1 MTLDQLLGITNMG
14 GAAALSNLGIK
25 EARDA
30 GTAQQ
35 TALTDM
41 ANKYQSDI
49 QFKPYTVTG
58 DTGSSTFAPGG
69 GASTLSPQLQALMN
83 QLLTSS
89 GGMFSGAAQPL
100 DQRAMDVTAQ
110 LEAASAPSRQRE
122 YLSMEQRLFNQGRGG
137 LQTAQ
142 YGGAPEQFAFAKAL
156 EEQRAQN
163 ALMGRTQAMN
173 EQTQQLNIGQGLFN
187 NAFVPQQQM
196 NMQTQVNTP
205 FAELINRAQQQG
217 AVTGGE
223 LAGQGTQARIAGET
237 QANNLRQVQ
246 LQGLLDALNAPAGG
260 GTSFLGS
267 LLGKLFGGGTSS
279 TPAGFV
285 TPTAAQQN
293 AALNLP

>member
-1 MTLDQLLGITNMG
+1 MSIWDQITGITSMAG
-14 GAAALSNLGIK
+14 SAALANQGIK

-58 DTGSSTFAPGG
+58 ATGSSTFAPGG
-69 GASTLSPQLQALMN
+69 GSSTLSPQLQALMN

-89 GGMFSGAAQPL
+89 GGMFSGAAQPI

-122 YLSMEQRLFNQGRGG
+122 QLAMEQRLFNQGRGG
-137 LQTAQ
+137 LQTSQ
-142 YGGAPEQFAFAKAL
+142 YGGSPEQFAFAKAL

-163 ALMGRTQAMN
+163 ALTGRTQAMN
-173 EQTQQLNIGQGLFN
+173 EQQQQFNLGQGLFSS
-187 NAFVPQQQM
+187 AFMPQQQM
-196 NMQTQVNTP
+196 NQQTQVNTP
-205 FAELINRAQQQG
+205 FAELISRAQSQG

-223 LAGQGTQARIAGET
+223 LAAQGTQARIAGET
-237 QANNLRQVQ
+237 QANNLRQTQ
-246 LQGLLDALNAPAGG
+246 LQGLLNSLNAPSAGG
-260 GTSFLGS
+260 GSFFGN
-267 LLGKLFGGGTSS
+267 LLSSIFGGGTTGNTGTL
-279 TPAGFV
+279 TPE
-285 TPTAAQQN
+285 QR

>member
-1 MTLDQLLGITNMG
+1 MSIWDQISGVTSMAG
-14 GAAALSNLGIK
+14 SAALANQGIQ
-25 EARDA
+25 EARAA

-35 TALTDM
+35 TALSDL

-58 DTGSSTFAPGG
+58 ATGSSTFAPGG
-69 GASTLSPQLQALMN
+69 GSSTLSPQLQALMN
-83 QLLTSS
+83 QLLQSS
-89 GGMFSGAAQPL
+89 GGMFSGAAQPI

-122 YLSMEQRLFNQGRGG
+122 QLAMEQRLFNQGRGG

-163 ALMGRTQAMN
+163 ALTGRTQAMN
-173 EQTQQLNIGQGLFN
+173 EQQQQFNLGQGLFSS
-187 NAFVPQQQM
+187 AFMPQQQQ
-196 NMQTQVNTP
+196 NLQTQVSTP
-205 FAELINRAQQQG
+205 FAELISRAQSQG

-223 LAGQGTQARIAGET
+223 LAAQGTQARIAGET
-237 QANNLRQVQ
+237 QANNLRQTQ
-246 LQGLLDALNAPAGG
+246 LQGLLNSLNAPSAGG
-260 GTSFLGS
+260 GSFFGN
-267 LLGKLFGGGTSS
+267 LLSSIFGGGTTGNTGTL
-279 TPAGFV
+279 TPE
-285 TPTAAQQN
+285 QR

>member
-1 MTLDQLLGITNMG
+1 MSIWDQISGVTSMAG
-14 GAAALSNLGIK
+14 SAALANQGIQ
-25 EARDA
+25 EARAA

-35 TALTDM
+35 TALSDL

-58 DTGSSTFAPGG
+58 ATGSSTFAPGG
-69 GASTLSPQLQALMN
+69 GSSTLSPQLQALMN
-83 QLLTSS
+83 QLLQSS
-89 GGMFSGAAQPL
+89 GGMFSGAAQPI
-100 DQRAMDVTAQ
+100 DQRAIDITAQ

-122 YLSMEQRLFNQGRGG
+122 QLAMEQRLFNQGRGG

-173 EQTQQLNIGQGLFN
+173 EQQQQFNLGQGLFSS
-187 NAFVPQQQM
+187 AFVPQQQM
-196 NMQTQVNTP
+196 NQQTQVNTP
-205 FAELINRAQQQG
+205 FAELISRAQSQG

-237 QANNLRQVQ
+237 QANNLRQSQ
-246 LQGLLDALNAPAGG
+246 LQGLLNSLNAPAAGG
-260 GTSFLGS
+260 GSFFGN
-267 LLGKLFGGGTSS
+267 LLSSIFGGNTSTNTGTL
-279 TPAGFV
+279 TPD
-285 TPTAAQQN
+285 QR

>member
-1 MTLDQLLGITNMG
+1 MSIWDQISGVTSMAG
-14 GAAALSNLGIK
+14 SAALANQGIQ
-25 EARDA
+25 EARAA

-35 TALTDM
+35 TALSDL

-58 DTGSSTFAPGG
+58 ATGSSTFAPGG
-69 GASTLSPQLQALMN
+69 GSSTLSPQLQALMN
-83 QLLTSS
+83 QLLQSS
-89 GGMFSGAAQPL
+89 GGMFSGAAQPI

-122 YLSMEQRLFNQGRGG
+122 QLAMEQRLFNQGRGG

-163 ALMGRTQAMN
+163 ALTGRTQAMN
-173 EQTQQLNIGQGLFN
+173 EQQQQLNIGQGLFN

-196 NMQTQVNTP
+196 NQQTQVNTP
-205 FAELINRAQQQG
+205 FAELISRAQSQG

-223 LAGQGTQARIAGET
+223 LAGQGTQAKIASET
-237 QANNLRQVQ
+237 QASNIRQTQ
-246 LQGLLDALNAPAGG
+246 LQALMDSLNAPSAGG
-260 GTSFLGS
+260 GSFFGN
-267 LLGKLFGGGTSS
+267 LLSSIFGGNTSS
-279 TPAGFV
+279 NTGTLTPD
-285 TPTAAQQN
+285 QR

>member
-30 GTAQQ
+30 GAAQQ

-58 DTGSSTFAPGG
+58 ATGSSTFAPGG
-69 GASTLSPQLQALMN
+69 GSSTLSPQLQAMMQ

-89 GGMFSGAAQPL
+89 GGMFSGAAQPI

>member
-1 MTLDQLLGITNMG
+1 MSIWDQITGITSMAG
-14 GAAALSNLGIK
+14 SAALANQGIK

-58 DTGSSTFAPGG
+58 ATGSSTFAPGG
-69 GASTLSPQLQALMN
+69 GSSTLSPQLQALMN

-89 GGMFSGAAQPL
+89 GGMFSGAAQPI

-122 YLSMEQRLFNQGRGG
+122 QLAMEQRLFNQGRGG
-137 LQTAQ
+137 LQTSQ
-142 YGGAPEQFAFAKAL
+142 YGGSPEQFAFAKAL

-196 NMQTQVNTP
+196 NQQTQVNTP
-205 FAELINRAQQQG
+205 FAELISRAQSQG

-223 LAGQGTQARIAGET
+223 LAAQGTQARIAGET
-237 QANNLRQVQ
+237 QANNLRQSQ
-246 LQGLLDALNAPAGG
+246 LQALMNSLNAPASGG
-260 GTSFLGS
+260 GSFFGN
-267 LLGKLFGGGTSS
+267 LLSSIFGGNSSGNTGTL
-279 TPAGFV
+279 TPE
-285 TPTAAQQN
+285 QR

>member
-1 MTLDQLLGITNMG
+1 MTLDQLLGIANMG

-58 DTGSSTFAPGG
+58 ATGSSTFGPGG
-69 GASTLSPQLQALMN
+69 GASTLSPQLQAMMQ

-89 GGMFSGAAQPL
+89 GGMFSGAAQPI

-122 YLSMEQRLFNQGRGG
+122 QLAMEQRLFNQGRGG
-137 LQTAQ
+137 IQTSQ
-142 YGGAPEQFAFAKAL
+142 YGGSPEQFAFAKAL

-163 ALMGRTQAMN
+163 ALTGRTQAMN

-196 NMQTQVNTP
+196 NQQTQVNTP
-205 FAELINRAQQQG
+205 FAELISRAQSQG

-237 QANNLRQVQ
+237 QANNLRQTQ
-246 LQGLLDALNAPAGG
+246 LQGLLNSLNAPAAGG
-260 GTSFLGS
+260 GSFFGN
-267 LLGKLFGGGTSS
+267 LLSSIFGGNTTGNTGTL
-279 TPAGFV
+279 TPD
-285 TPTAAQQN
+285 QR
-293 AALNLP
+293 AALNLPA

>member
-1 MTLDQLLGITNMG
+1 MSIWDQISGVTSMAG
-14 GAAALSNLGIK
+14 SAALANQGIQ
-25 EARDA
+25 EARAA

-35 TALTDM
+35 TALSDL

-58 DTGSSTFAPGG
+58 ATGSSTFAPGG
-69 GASTLSPQLQALMN
+69 GSSTLSPQLQALMN

-89 GGMFSGAAQPL
+89 GGMFSGAAQPI

-122 YLSMEQRLFNQGRGG
+122 YLGMEQRLFNQGRVG

-163 ALMGRTQAMN
+163 ALTGRTQAMN
-173 EQTQQLNIGQGLFN
+173 EQQQQFNLGQGLFSS
-187 NAFVPQQQM
+187 AFMPQQQM
-196 NMQTQVNTP
+196 NQQTQVNTP
-205 FAELINRAQQQG
+205 FAELISRAQSQG

-223 LAGQGTQARIAGET
+223 LAAQGTQARIAGET
-237 QANNLRQVQ
+237 QANNLRQTQ
-246 LQGLLDALNAPAGG
+246 LQGLLNSLNAPSAGG
-260 GTSFLGS
+260 GSFFGN
-267 LLGKLFGGGTSS
+267 LLSSIFGGGTTGNTGTL
-279 TPAGFV
+279 TPE
-285 TPTAAQQN
+285 QR

>member
-1 MTLDQLLGITNMG
+1 MSIWDEISGITNMAG
-14 GAAALSNLGIK
+14 SAALANQGIQ
-25 EARDA
+25 EARAA

-35 TALTDM
+35 TALSDL

-58 DTGSSTFAPGG
+58 ATGSSTFAPGG
-69 GASTLSPQLQALMN
+69 GSSTLSPQLQALMN

-89 GGMFSGAAQPL
+89 GGMFSGAAQPI

-122 YLSMEQRLFNQGRGG
+122 QLAMEQRLFNQGRGG

-163 ALMGRTQAMN
+163 ALTGRTQAMN
-173 EQTQQLNIGQGLFN
+173 EQQQQFNLGQGLFSS
-187 NAFVPQQQM
+187 AFMPQQQQ
-196 NMQTQVNTP
+196 NLQTQVSTP
-205 FAELINRAQQQG
+205 FAELVARSQQQG
-217 AVTGGE
+217 AVTGAE
-223 LAGQGTQARIAGET
+223 LAAQGTQAKIAGET
-237 QANNLRQVQ
+237 QASNLRQTQ
-246 LQGLLDALNAPAGG
+246 LQALLNSLNAPTSGG
-260 GTSFLGS
+260 GSFFGN
-267 LLGKLFGGGTSS
+267 LLSSIFGGNSSGNTGTLTSE
-279 TPAGFV
+279 
-285 TPTAAQQN
+285 QR

>member
-58 DTGSSTFAPGG
+58 ATGSSTFAPGG

-83 QLLTSS
+83 QLLQSS
-89 GGMFSGAAQPL
+89 GGMFAGAAQPI

-163 ALMGRTQAMN
+163 ALMGRSQAMS
-173 EQTQQLNIGQGLFN
+173 EQQQQFNLGQGLFSS
-187 NAFVPQQQM
+187 AFMPQQQQ
-196 NMQTQVNTP
+196 NLQTQVSTP
-205 FAELINRAQQQG
+205 FAELVARSQQQG
-217 AVTGGE
+217 VVTGAE
-223 LAGQGTQARIAGET
+223 LAAQGTQAKIAGET
-237 QANNLRQVQ
+237 QASNIRQTQ
-246 LQGLLDALNAPAGG
+246 LQALLDSLNAPTSGG
-260 GTSFLGS
+260 GSFFGN
-267 LLGKLFGGGTSS
+267 LLSSIFGGGSS
-279 TPAGFV
+279 GSTGGLTPEAYV
-285 TPTAAQQN
+285 EMMKP
-293 AALNLP
+293 

>member
-1 MTLDQLLGITNMG
+1 MSIWDQITGITSMAG
-14 GAAALSNLGIK
+14 SAALANQGIK

-58 DTGSSTFAPGG
+58 ATGSSTFAPGG
-69 GASTLSPQLQALMN
+69 GSSTLSPQLQALMN
-83 QLLTSS
+83 QLLQSS
-89 GGMFSGAAQPL
+89 GGMFSGAAQPI

-122 YLSMEQRLFNQGRGG
+122 QLAMEQRLFNQGRGG
-137 LQTAQ
+137 LQTSQ
-142 YGGAPEQFAFAKAL
+142 YGGSPEQFAFAKAL

-163 ALMGRTQAMN
+163 ALTGRTQAMN
-173 EQTQQLNIGQGLFN
+173 EQQQQFNLGQGLFSS
-187 NAFVPQQQM
+187 AFMPQQQM
-196 NMQTQVNTP
+196 NQQTQVNTP
-205 FAELINRAQQQG
+205 FAELISRAQSQG

-223 LAGQGTQARIAGET
+223 LAAQGTQARIAGET
-237 QANNLRQVQ
+237 QANNLRQTQ
-246 LQGLLDALNAPAGG
+246 LQGLLNSLNAPSAGG
-260 GTSFLGS
+260 GSFFGN
-267 LLGKLFGGGTSS
+267 LLSSIFGGGTTGNTGTL
-279 TPAGFV
+279 TPE
-285 TPTAAQQN
+285 QR

>member
-1 MTLDQLLGITNMG
+1 MSIWDQITGITSMAG
-14 GAAALSNLGIK
+14 SAALANQGIK

-58 DTGSSTFAPGG
+58 ATGSSTFAPGG
-69 GASTLSPQLQALMN
+69 GSSTLSPQLQALMN

-89 GGMFSGAAQPL
+89 GGMFSGAAQPI

-122 YLSMEQRLFNQGRGG
+122 QLAMEQRLFNQGRGG
-137 LQTAQ
+137 LQTSQ
-142 YGGAPEQFAFAKAL
+142 YGGSPEQFAFAKAL

-163 ALMGRTQAMN
+163 ALTGRTQAMN
-173 EQTQQLNIGQGLFN
+173 EQQQQFNLGQGLFSS
-187 NAFVPQQQM
+187 AFMPQQQM
-196 NMQTQVNTP
+196 NQQTQVNTP
-205 FAELINRAQQQG
+205 FAELISRAQSQG

-223 LAGQGTQARIAGET
+223 LAAQGTQARIAGET
-237 QANNLRQVQ
+237 QANNLRQSQ
-246 LQGLLDALNAPAGG
+246 LQALMNSLNAPASGG
-260 GTSFLGS
+260 GSFFGN
-267 LLGKLFGGGTSS
+267 LLSSIFGGNSSGNTGTL
-279 TPAGFV
+279 TPE
-285 TPTAAQQN
+285 QR